1 MCFDFFA
8 PSILPPTPRAR
19 KYVFNLKAL
28 DPRVFRSDK
37 TVLRHA
43 QVLVI
48 TLFSASFGAFNDAIC
63 ALILYMA
70 YSQVSYSGL
79 IFYIIMTSF
88 DIIQTLCLFGKAGQ
102 NGVKVFSGKST
113 VTNFK
118 MTMILLTV
126 VYQSVGV
133 ILVFYAYREFK
144 YIHRFMAD
152 TLVPARG
159 Q

>member
-1 MCFDFFA
+1 
-8 PSILPPTPRAR
+8 
-19 KYVFNLKAL
+19 
-28 DPRVFRSDK
+28 
-37 TVLRHA
+37 
-43 QVLVI
+43 
-48 TLFSASFGAFNDAIC
+48 
-63 ALILYMA
+63 MA

-88 DIIQTLCLFGKAGQ
+88 DIIQTLCLFGKASQ

-144 YIHRFMAD
+144 YIHQFMAD